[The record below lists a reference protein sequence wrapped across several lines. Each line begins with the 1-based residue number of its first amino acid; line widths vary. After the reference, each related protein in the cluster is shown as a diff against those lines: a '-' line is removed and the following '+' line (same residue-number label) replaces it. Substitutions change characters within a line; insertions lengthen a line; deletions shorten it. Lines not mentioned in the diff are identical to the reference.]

1 MQPRR
6 CAYDSRQLQQ
16 VPALDEAVGNITAAL
31 DANDAMWSKS
41 VLVLVG
47 DNGGQ
52 VYSGDSNAPL
62 RGGKFSWFEGGTRQP
77 LSARYNLIKKKTAG
91 FIAFGLACRHPGGG
105 RQGISD
111 FPTWACLGISDLG
124 LFGFRIV

>member
-62 RGGKFSWFEGGTRQP
+62 RGGKFGWFEGGTRQP
-77 LSARYNLIKKKTAG
+77 LSARYNLIKKNRRLHRIRARMPSSRRGPTG
-91 FIAFGLACRHPGGG
+91 YIGL
-105 RQGISD
+105 SN
-111 FPTWACLGISDLG
+111 LG
-124 LFGFRIV
+124 LFGYIGLGLVWV